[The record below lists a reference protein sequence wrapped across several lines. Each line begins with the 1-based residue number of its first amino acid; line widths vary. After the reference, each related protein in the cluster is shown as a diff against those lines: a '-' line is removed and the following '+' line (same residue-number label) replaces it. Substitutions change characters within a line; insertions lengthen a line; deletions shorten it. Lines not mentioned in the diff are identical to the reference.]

1 MSAISIIY
9 SFTCLLYLFI
19 YLNISCTRAKPVKLT
34 TTNIHVPTHVRQRN
48 KIEQLYDREIKVL
61 VDVNETAGAVVVAQ
75 AETAEVSPNVQL

>member
-9 SFTCLLYLFI
+9 SFTCLLYLFKHQLHKSQAGKI
-19 YLNISCTRAKPVKLT
+19 NYNEHTCSY
-34 TTNIHVPTHVRQRN
+34 THVRQRN

-61 VDVNETAGAVVVAQ
+61 VDVNETAGAVVMAQ

>member
-9 SFTCLLYLFI
+9 SFTCLLYLVI

-48 KIEQLYDREIKVL
+48 KLYDREIKLL
-61 VDVNETAGAVVVAQ
+61 VDDNETAGAVVVAQ
-75 AETAEVSPNVQL
+75 AETAEVSRNVQL